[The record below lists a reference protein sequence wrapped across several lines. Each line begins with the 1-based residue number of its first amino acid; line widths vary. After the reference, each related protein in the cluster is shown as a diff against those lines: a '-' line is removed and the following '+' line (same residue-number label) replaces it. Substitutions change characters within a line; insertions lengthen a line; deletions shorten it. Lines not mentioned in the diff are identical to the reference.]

1 MAILGTGAATTKLSQ
16 VTPHKVTMKN
26 RTEKL
31 DLGKS
36 WGKGLKMGGGE
47 GVFMKLTFSE
57 KKLTLVNMNVDG
69 DMCCKINKI

>member
-1 MAILGTGAATTKLSQ
+1 
-16 VTPHKVTMKN
+16 
-26 RTEKL
+26 
-31 DLGKS
+31 
-36 WGKGLKMGGGE
+36 MGGGE